1 MRIRRAIGLLCIA
14 TLSLS
19 VFAGCGK
26 EADLSEGIE
35 LVEPVGV
42 TAQYAVA
49 ERQDLV
55 SYKVYG
61 GKVVP
66 KVTEISFTTGQRFDR
81 YGILPGNEA
90 QKGDTVIYAS
100 TEELDKKIK
109 ALKEKITA
117 NDEKYEES
125 MKDYYDKSYYELES
139 SINYYAEIVNNFE
152 TMSDAEKQAYGNGS
166 YPSEYAKYKYLHA
179 QAVAQMEHIQES
191 IKETQELYQLDRDYD
206 NLCLKQLN
214 SERKNVLA
222 NAKESGTVVAIGFYD
237 WNSYIQKDVPVAAT
251 GDFTD
256 LRIKTDMVYKSDI
269 KRAIEYYAVV
279 NGKRYEVEFV
289 EPETKDAGAAT
300 STDGGTS
307 YSTFLVKNEN
317 GEIKAGDF
325 ATVVVIN
332 QKKDN
337 ALVVPSEAVKSDTEG
352 SYVYMYDGDKT
363 VYTPVKTGI
372 KSGFYTEILSGL
384 SDGDRIVSE
393 FKIKNKTKTQV
404 VSKGKINVMFNETGY
419 IFYPKYENINNPV
432 EYGVTY
438 ITEVCV
444 KQYERVEKGQI
455 IAKIKVSGDTINIKR
470 QERNLERAKED
481 LAELEKDA
489 TKNEKLIRIKKEAIA
504 DLEKLIKDI
513 KTDASKS
520 SIRAPFSGIITSVNR
535 FEEGDILQ
543 KDQTVCSLA
552 DENNC
557 FIFVEDKAGQITC
570 GNTASIKYTD
580 EDNQEQ
586 TAVGEVVMV
595 SNCALSKEL
604 DTGYNVIRVSKEDFA
619 KMAASNRGFDGWWRR
634 SAFDVTVEVRS
645 MDNVVL
651 VPKSAVTV
659 ESGVTYVTV
668 LDENNKPMLKS
679 FIAGGSDNH
688 NYWVVDGLS
697 EGTKI
702 CLE

>member
-19 VFAGCGK
+19 MLAGCGK
-26 EADLSEGIE
+26 KADLSEGIE

-42 TAQYAVA
+42 TANYAVA

-66 KVTEISFTTGQRFDR
+66 EVTEISFTTNQRFDR

-90 QKGDTVIYAS
+90 KKGDTVIYAS

-109 ALKEKITA
+109 ALKEKIAA
-117 NDEKYEES
+117 NDEKYEEA
-125 MKDYYDKSYYELES
+125 MKDFYDKSYYELEA
-139 SINYYAEIVNNFE
+139 SINYYAGIVSNFE
-152 TMSDAEKQAYGNGS
+152 SMSDSQKASYGNYSG
-166 YPSEYAKYKYLHA
+166 EYAKYKYLHS
-179 QAVAQMEHIQES
+179 QAIARMERIKEN

-222 NAKESGTVVAIGFYD
+222 NARETGTVVAIGMFN
-237 WNSYIQKDVPVAAT
+237 WNDYVSKDFPVAAT
-251 GDFTD
+251 GDFND

-269 KRAIEYYAVV
+269 KRAIEYYAVI
-279 NGKRYEVEFV
+279 NGKRYEVEYV
-289 EPETKDAGAAT
+289 EPETQNSGTAT
-300 STDGGTS
+300 STEAATS
-307 YSTFLVKNEN
+307 YSTFILKDESGAV
-317 GEIKAGDF
+317 KAGDF

-332 QKKDN
+332 QKKEN

-352 SYVYMYDGDKT
+352 FFVYVYDGEKT
-363 VYTPVKTGI
+363 AYTPVKIGI

-384 SDGDRIVSE
+384 SDGDRIASE
-393 FKIKNKTKTQV
+393 FKIKNKTKTTE

-419 IFYPKYENINNPV
+419 IFYPKYEYINNPV

-438 ITEVCV
+438 ITELCV

-470 QERNLERAKED
+470 QERNLQRAKED

-489 TKNEKLIRIKKEAIA
+489 EKNEKLIRIKKESIA
-504 DLEKLIKDI
+504 DLEELIKDV

-543 KDQTVCSLA
+543 NDQTVCTLA
-552 DENNC
+552 DENDC
-557 FIFVEDKAGQITC
+557 FIFVEDKAGQITY
-570 GNTASIKYTD
+570 GNKATIKYND
-580 EDNQEQ
+580 ESGQEQ
-586 TAVGEVVMV
+586 TAEGEVVMV
-595 SNCALSKEL
+595 SNCAISKEL

-619 KMAASNRGFDGWWRR
+619 KMAATNRGFDGWWRR
-634 SAFDVTVEVRS
+634 SSFDVTVEVRS

-651 VPKSAVTV
+651 VPKSAVTL

-668 LDENNKPMLKS
+668 LDENNKPTLKS
-679 FIAGGSDNH
+679 FIAGGSDNL
-688 NYWVVDGLS
+688 NYWVVGGLS

>member
-1 MRIRRAIGLLCIA
+1 MRIKRAIGLLCIA

-19 VFAGCGK
+19 MLASCGK

-42 TAQYAVA
+42 TANYAVA

-66 KVTEISFTTGQRFDR
+66 KVTEISFTTNQRFDR

-90 QKGDTVIYAS
+90 KKGDTVIYAS

-117 NDEKYEES
+117 NDEKYEEA
-125 MKDYYDKSYYELES
+125 MKDFYNKNYYELES
-139 SINYYAEIVNNFE
+139 SIDYYSQIVNNFE
-152 TMSDAEKQAYGNGS
+152 TMSDSAKEAYTNYGD
-166 YPSEYAKYKYLHA
+166 EYNKYKYLKA
-179 QAVAQMEHIQES
+179 QAVASMERIQEN
-191 IKETQELYQLDRDYD
+191 IKETQELYVLDRDYD
-206 NLCLKQLN
+206 NLCLRQLN
-214 SERKNVLA
+214 TERKNVLV

-237 WNSYIQKDVPVAAT
+237 NNSYIQKDVPVAAT
-251 GDFTD
+251 GDFND

-269 KRAIEYYAVV
+269 KRAVEYYAVV

-289 EPETKDAGAAT
+289 EPETKGSGTTT
-300 STDGGTS
+300 STEGATS
-307 YSTFLVKNEN
+307 YSTFIIKDESGTV
-317 GEIKAGDF
+317 KAGDF

-332 QKKDN
+332 QKKEN
-337 ALVVPSEAVKSDTEG
+337 ALVVPSEAIKSDTDG
-352 SYVYMYDGDKT
+352 FFVYLYDGEKT
-363 VYTPVKTGI
+363 TYTPVKTGI

-384 SDGDRIVSE
+384 SEGDRIASE
-393 FKIKNKTKTQV
+393 FKIKNKTKTKE

-438 ITEVCV
+438 ITELCV

-470 QERNLERAKED
+470 QERNLQRAKED

-489 TKNEKLIRIKKEAIA
+489 EKNEKLIRIKKESIA
-504 DLEKLIKDI
+504 DLEELIKDM

-520 SIRAPFSGIITSVNR
+520 SIRAPYSGIITSVNR

-543 KDQTVCSLA
+543 NNQTVCTLA
-552 DENNC
+552 DENDC
-557 FIFVEDKAGQITC
+557 FIFVEDKAGQITY
-570 GNTASIKYTD
+570 GNKATIKYND
-580 EDNQEQ
+580 ESGQEQ
-586 TAVGEVVMV
+586 TAEGEVVMV
-595 SNCALSKEL
+595 SNCAISKEL

-634 SAFDVTVEVRS
+634 SSFDVTVEVRS

-651 VPKSAVTV
+651 VPKTAVTL

-668 LDENNKPMLKS
+668 LDENNKPTLKS
-679 FIAGGSDNH
+679 FIAGGSDNL

>member
-1 MRIRRAIGLLCIA
+1 MRIKRAIGLLCIT

-19 VFAGCGK
+19 MLASCGK
-26 EADLSEGIE
+26 EEDLSEGIE

-42 TAQYAVA
+42 TANYAVA

-66 KVTEISFTTGQRFDR
+66 KVTEISFTTNQRFDR

-90 QKGDTVIYAS
+90 KKGDTVIYAS

-109 ALKEKITA
+109 ALKEKIAA
-117 NDEKYEES
+117 NDEKYEEA
-125 MKDYYDKSYYELES
+125 MKDFYDKSYYELEA
-139 SINYYAEIVNNFE
+139 SINNYAGIVGNFE
-152 TMSDAEKQAYGNGS
+152 SMSASQKASYGDYAG
-166 YPSEYAKYKYLHA
+166 EYAKYKYLHS
-179 QAVAQMEHIQES
+179 QAIARMERIKEN

-222 NAKESGTVVAIGFYD
+222 NARENGTVVAIGMFN
-237 WNSYIQKDVPVAAT
+237 WNDYVSKDFPVAAT
-251 GDFTD
+251 GDFND

-269 KRAIEYYAVV
+269 KRAIEYYAVI
-279 NGKRYEVEFV
+279 NGKRYEVEYV
-289 EPETKDAGAAT
+289 EPETQNSGTAT
-300 STDGGTS
+300 STEAATS
-307 YSTFLVKNEN
+307 YSTFILKDESGVV
-317 GEIKAGDF
+317 KAGDF

-332 QKKDN
+332 QKKEN

-352 SYVYMYDGDKT
+352 SFVYVYDGEKT
-363 VYTPVKTGI
+363 AYTPVKTGI

-384 SDGDRIVSE
+384 SDGDRIASE
-393 FKIKNKTKTQV
+393 FKIKNKTKTTE

-419 IFYPKYENINNPV
+419 IFYPKYEYINNPV

-438 ITEVCV
+438 ITELCV

-470 QERNLERAKED
+470 QERNLQRAKED

-489 TKNEKLIRIKKEAIA
+489 EKNEKLIRIKKESIA
-504 DLEKLIKDI
+504 DLEELIKDV

-543 KDQTVCSLA
+543 NNQTVCTLA
-552 DENNC
+552 DENDC
-557 FIFVEDKAGQITC
+557 FIFVEDKAGQITY
-570 GNTASIKYTD
+570 GNKATIKYND
-580 EDNQEQ
+580 ESGQEQ
-586 TAVGEVVMV
+586 TAEGEVVMV
-595 SNCALSKEL
+595 SNCAISKEL

-619 KMAASNRGFDGWWRR
+619 KMAATNRGFDGWWRR
-634 SAFDVTVEVRS
+634 SSFDVTVEVRS

-651 VPKSAVTV
+651 VPKSAVTL

-668 LDENNKPMLKS
+668 LDENNKPTLKS
-679 FIAGGSDNH
+679 FIAGGSDNL